1 MIINIHICSY
11 LGKNDAPTL
20 DDFKQC
26 LKDSYT
32 PSPKIIELEEVH
44 DIKKWV
50 GKSIEEIHGHTAP
63 HHYRFKRVGDEVEM
77 TYKHWSD
84 DEEWESP
91 ECDTPLDLIKQAAN
105 LPSTTTLVCPDFSS
119 LNLDK
124 LATDLTH
131 LPSHYIPPDKMKKWE
146 DLIRKLME
154 SATAGLTV
162 TTRHLPQLAS
172 LTTTHTPATET
183 PSRASTSSLLPT
195 SIRKLVDKSN
205 ERPAVS
211 ACVSLCIT
219 MYNYY

>member
-1 MIINIHICSY
+1 
-11 LGKNDAPTL
+11 
-20 DDFKQC
+20 
-26 LKDSYT
+26 
-32 PSPKIIELEEVH
+32 
-44 DIKKWV
+44 
-50 GKSIEEIHGHTAP
+50 
-63 HHYRFKRVGDEVEM
+63 M

-105 LPSTTTLVCPDFSS
+105 LPFTTTLVCPDFSS

-131 LPSHYIPPDKMKKWE
+131 LPSHYIPPDKMKTWE

-172 LTTTHTPATET
+172 LTTTHTPAIET
-183 PSRASTSSLLPT
+183 PRASSSLLPT
-195 SIRKLVDKSN
+195 SIRKLVDKSY

-211 ACVSLCIT
+211 VCVSLCIT